1 MALIGTTFF
10 AGDSITVGLPPF
22 VSVVGDKI
30 TEAQVGRSVS
40 QIRDAVRSNT
50 RLGDA
55 KNMVVLGGTND
66 IGGGKSAADIFAIL
80 QQVWA
85 MGKEKGAKIIA
96 LTVPPAKG
104 YSGFASNFESINAKR
119 LVLNN
124 LIKDSLIPDQVVD
137 LDVLLGVQSEQDRL
151 APNMDSGDHLH
162 PRKDA
167 MGAALNTV
175 FAKPFPQKNPGISP
189 LQVDNTSTIVIGSL
203 GIGAAGYGLFRI
215 GRWKGWF

>member
-1 MALIGTTFF
+1 
-10 AGDSITVGLPPF
+10 
-22 VSVVGDKI
+22 
-30 TEAQVGRSVS
+30 
-40 QIRDAVRSNT
+40 
-50 RLGDA
+50 
-55 KNMVVLGGTND
+55 
-66 IGGGKSAADIFAIL
+66 
-80 QQVWA
+80 

-119 LVLNN
+119 VALNN
-124 LIKDSLIPDQVVD
+124 LIKDSPIPDQVVD
-137 LDVLLGVQSEQDRL
+137 LDVLLGLQSDQDRL

-167 MGAALNTV
+167 MGAALNTA
-175 FAKPFPQKNPGISP
+175 FAKPIPQKNPGISP

-203 GIGAAGYGLFRI
+203 GIGAAGYSLFRI

>member
-22 VSVVGDKI
+22 VSVVGDKV

-40 QIRDAVRSNT
+40 QIRDAVKANT

-66 IGGGKSAADIFAIL
+66 IGGGQSAQSIFATL
-80 QQVWA
+80 QQIWA
-85 MGKEKGAKIIA
+85 MGKEKGVKVIA
-96 LTVPPAKG
+96 LTIPPAKG
-104 YSGFASNFESINAKR
+104 YSGFASNFESINRKR
-119 LVLNN
+119 LELNN
-124 LIKDSLIPDQVVD
+124 LIKDSNIPDKIVD
-137 LDVLLGVQSEQDRL
+137 LDVLLGVQADQDRL

-175 FAKPFPQKNPGISP
+175 FATPIPQKNPGISP
-189 LQVDNTSTIVIGSL
+189 LQVDNTGTIVIGSL
-203 GIGAAGYGLFRI
+203 GIGAAGYGIFRI
-215 GRWKGWF
+215 GKWKGWF